1 MRGNAFVHVNAWPC
15 SFRVR
20 HDTHNAKLRMKSI
33 TIGGREMIARS
44 LGLIILL
51 AVCSAEASARCSVP
65 RIHTFNNQAVDG
77 HMTVNSGARCSIKL
91 KHSAGPTY
99 GAHIVQCAS
108 NGTVTVDGRN
118 RIVYRSRAGYVGS
131 DSFTYA
137 RTGESRVG
145 EAVARTVRISVT
157 VTP

>member
-1 MRGNAFVHVNAWPC
+1 M
-15 SFRVR
+15 
-20 HDTHNAKLRMKSI
+20 MKV
-33 TIGGREMIARS
+33 
-44 LGLIILL
+44 L
-51 AVCSAEASARCSVP
+51 ALTCLALMACCAEASARCSVP

-91 KHSAGPTY
+91 KYSAGPTY
-99 GAHIVQCAS
+99 GAHIVQRAA
-108 NGTVTVDGRN
+108 NGTVTVDGRD

-137 RTGESRVG
+137 RTGESRG
-145 EAVARTVRISVT
+145 GDAVTRTVRIQVT

>member
-1 MRGNAFVHVNAWPC
+1 MTKVLVLSC
-15 SFRVR
+15 L
-20 HDTHNAKLRMKSI
+20 T
-33 TIGGREMIARS
+33 
-44 LGLIILL
+44 LL
-51 AVCSAEASARCSVP
+51 AWCAEASARCSVP
-65 RIHTFNNQAVDG
+65 RIHTLNNQSVDG

-99 GAHIVQCAS
+99 GAHIVQRAS

-118 RIVYRSRAGYVGS
+118 RIIYRSRAGYVGS
-131 DSFTYA
+131 DTFAYA

-145 EAVARTVRISVT
+145 DAVTRTVRISVT

>member
-1 MRGNAFVHVNAWPC
+1 LQEFGAYHPIGC
-15 SFRVR
+15 L
-20 HDTHNAKLRMKSI
+20 LR
-33 TIGGREMIARS
+33 RS
-44 LGLIILL
+44 VGTLL
-51 AVCSAEASARCSVP
+51 CAAL
-65 RIHTFNNQAVDG
+65 HTFNNQAVDG

-145 EAVARTVRISVT
+145 EAVARTVSISVT

>member
-1 MRGNAFVHVNAWPC
+1 MRKVLALTCLA
-15 SFRVR
+15 
-20 HDTHNAKLRMKSI
+20 
-33 TIGGREMIARS
+33 
-44 LGLIILL
+44 LL
-51 AVCSAEASARCSVP
+51 ACCAEASARCSVP

-99 GAHIVQCAS
+99 GAHIVQRAS

-137 RTGESRVG
+137 RTGESRG
-145 EAVARTVRISVT
+145 GDAVTRTVRVDVT